1 MKKLS
6 KKLSLLLLF
15 AVCFSVGIP
24 CLAAGTASVNLTASQ
39 NYADSAVVRCEDG
52 ETVTIEGKVL
62 ASSKKNG
69 SFVARYQKNGNW
81 YNDSSAKKKGVKPS
95 ESFTPI
101 KATTGHKYFVLR
113 IVSGNDTVGFGNTG
127 TIAQGTIK
135 AK

>member
-1 MKKLS
+1 MKKIS
-6 KKLSLLLLF
+6 KKLVLLLLF

-69 SFVARYQKNGNW
+69 SFVARYQRNGNW
-81 YNDSSAKKKGVKPS
+81 YNDSSSKRKAVKPGT
-95 ESFTPI
+95 SFTPI
-101 KATTGHKYFVLR
+101 KATAGHKYYVLR
-113 IVSGNDTVGFGNTG
+113 IASGNDTIGFGNTG

>member
-69 SFVARYQKNGNW
+69 SFVARYQRNGNW
-81 YNDSSAKKKGVKPS
+81 YNDTSSMQKAIKPGK
-95 ESFTPI
+95 SFTPV
-101 KATTGHKYFVLR
+101 KATSGHKYYLLR
-113 IVSGNDTVGFGNTG
+113 IVSGNDTIGFGNTG
-127 TIAQGTIK
+127 TIAQGTIR

>member
-52 ETVTIEGKVL
+52 ETTKFKGKVL
-62 ASSKKNG
+62 SNSKKNAT
-69 SFVARYQKNGNW
+69 FVARYQR
-81 YNDSSAKKKGVKPS
+81 SAKWFDDTATIQRAVPPNAQTKNITTS
-95 ESFTPI
+95 E
-101 KATTGHKYFVLR
+101 KHRYFILR
-113 IVSGNDTVGFGNTG
+113 IVSGNDANGFLNKG
-127 TIAQGTIK
+127 TIANGTIW
-135 AK
+135 AN